1 MALLSTVSAETP
13 ARPLPNH
20 LCLFDGLA
28 PFFLHHREGTVNWS
42 KIPFA
47 DLESDGVLDP
57 AWIADIL
64 AEFDRHVAGMAKLGY
79 NAVAIDD
86 LAHLITLPFYPDTLK
101 RKLASYRP
109 LYAHIFETAKTHGL
123 RIFAITDYLFVNEVI
138 ERHIRGDGT
147 GARDF
152 LRTTVS
158 AAFRAWPKL
167 DGLVLRIGESDGVD
181 VHGDFTSRL
190 SVRTP
195 REARELLQALLPIF
209 EAQGKT
215 LIFRTWTLGAY
226 PVGDLIWNQ
235 RTYDAVF
242 GGIQSPNLV
251 VSMKY
256 GDADFFRFL
265 ELNPLFFHGPQRK
278 IVELQCRRE
287 YEGMGEYPSFVGYL
301 YATYLARLRAGGSNL
316 VGIYA
321 LQGGGWAPFRRT
333 AFCTNASQWN
343 ELNAEVTVRLF
354 NGNGT
359 LEEIVADFCLRH
371 AISDV
376 EGFLRLLTLADSA
389 IEKGLYIREIAR
401 QVVYFRRVRLPPLMW
416 VFWNHVTTDGI
427 VATLTRY
434 LVRNREAAAREGH
447 QAVQTVEEMLRLAR
461 RLGLPDEDIHFQ
473 LDTFRLLAYARE
485 VLLGLDSQE
494 THQRLRTLLAD
505 YQRTYPDGYRFHTA
519 AADVNDVNGEDRW
532 LHIIVPLLLR
542 RHSQYRR
549 RDRILLSCGVTRLKR
564 YVANR
569 QRAALPRFV
578 DTQGMASDMLLR

>member
-1 MALLSTVSAETP
+1 MALLSPVFEEAR
-13 ARPLPNH
+13 ARPVAND

-28 PFFLHHREGTVNWS
+28 PFFLHHREGRVNWS

-47 DLESDGVLDP
+47 DLERDGVLDQSK
-57 AWIADIL
+57 IADIL
-64 AEFDRHVAGMAKLGY
+64 AEFDRHVAGMAELGY

-86 LAHLITLPFYPDTLK
+86 LAHLIPLPFYPDALK

-109 LYAHIFETAKTHGL
+109 LYAHIFETAKSHGL
-123 RIFAITDYLFVNEVI
+123 RVFAITDSLFVNDVI
-138 ERHIRGDGT
+138 ERQVRGDGS

-158 AAFRAWPKL
+158 AAFRTWPQL

-195 REARELLQALLPIF
+195 REARELLHALLPMF

-242 GGIQSPNLV
+242 EGIQSPNLV

-278 IVELQCRRE
+278 IIELQCRRE

-301 YATYLARLRAGGSNL
+301 YATYLARLRACGSNL

-333 AFCTNASQWN
+333 AFGTNASLWN
-343 ELNAEVTVRLF
+343 ELNTEVTVRLF
-354 NGNGT
+354 NGDGT
-359 LEEIVADFCLRH
+359 LEDIVADFCLRH
-371 AISDV
+371 AIPDV

-416 VFWNHVTTDGI
+416 VFWNHVTTDGV
-427 VATLTRY
+427 VATLTRH
-434 LVRNREAAAREGH
+434 LVRNREAAVREGH
-447 QAVQTVEEMLRLAR
+447 GAVQTVEEMLRLAR
-461 RLGLPDEDIHFQ
+461 RLGLPDKDIQFQ

-485 VLLGLDSQE
+485 VLLGLDTQE
-494 THQRLRTLLAD
+494 THQCLRTLLVD
-505 YQRTYPDGYRFHTA
+505 YHRAYPNGYQFHTA
-519 AADVNDVNGEDRW
+519 VNEGNGEDWW
-532 LHIIVPLLLR
+532 LPIIVPLLLR
-542 RHSQYRR
+542 SHSRYRR
-549 RDRILLSCGVTRLKR
+549 RDRILLSRGGTSLKR